1 MRRIIWSP
9 RWVPRLALF
18 ALIASGGLLHSQE
31 VTIPASSPLPV
42 ELVNNTPMKNG
53 QPLQAR
59 LLYPVYAQN
68 RVAIP
73 AGSML
78 YGHVVQLRSDKSRRI
93 HARLW
98 GDFTPFHIPVVRF
111 ERLVLPDE
119 TTLTIAGGDATD
131 GAPILRLSAPAPKA
145 KTSIISQQVAIAKQR
160 AKDEAALFTKPG
172 RKDRLLQ
179 FVYSQLPYHPERIQ
193 KGTAWTVELTQPL
206 NVSSTPEAAKASG
219 DPPPAQAVFHPVS
232 QSAPQADPPQ
242 DEATTWRLRAYL
254 DQTLSSASTKQG
266 QTFEAVVAEPVFKPD
281 HTLAVPQGATL
292 IGTVT
297 QSKPARRFGRKG
309 KLRFSFRELKLPD
322 GFSKPVEGSLAAA
335 DSNGSQGL
343 EIDSEGGVQPKAQNR
358 IVVPVVLTLLASR
371 ALDDDGSAAAHGA
384 VASNGLGLVG
394 RIVGITA
401 SSRNVAAGIG
411 FYGAAL
417 SIYSRW
423 IARGQDVIFARN
435 TRIEVSTMPSRTPME
450 TPKLS
455 ESPAR

>member
-1 MRRIIWSP
+1 MRGIICSP
-9 RWVPRLALF
+9 RWAPRLALI
-18 ALIASGGLLHSQE
+18 ALIASGALLHGQE
-31 VTIPASSPLPV
+31 VTIPASTPLPV
-42 ELVNNTPMKNG
+42 QLDKNTPMKNG

-59 LLYPVYAQN
+59 LLYPVYAEN
-68 RVAIP
+68 RVAVP

-98 GDFTPFHIPVVRF
+98 GDFTPFHVPVVRF
-111 ERLVLPDE
+111 DRLVLPDE
-119 TTLTIAGGDATD
+119 TTLTIVGGDATD
-131 GAPILRLSAPAPKA
+131 GAPILHLSAPAAKA
-145 KTSIISQQVAIAKQR
+145 KTSMVSQQVAAAKQR
-160 AKDEAALFTKPG
+160 VKDEAGLFTKPG
-172 RKDRLLQ
+172 RKDRLVQL
-179 FVYSQLPYHPERIQ
+179 VYSQLPYHPERIE
-193 KGTAWTVELTQPL
+193 KGTAWTMELTQPL
-206 NVSSTPEAAKASG
+206 HLSSSPEVAKASD
-219 DPPPAQAVFHPVS
+219 DPPPTKAGVQPVS
-232 QSAPQADPPQ
+232 QSVQQAVPPQ
-242 DEATTWRLRAYL
+242 HEPTTWRLRAYL

-281 HTLAVPQGATL
+281 HTLAVPQGARL

-322 GFSKPVEGSLAAA
+322 GFSRPVEGSLAAA
-335 DSNGSQGL
+335 DSNSSQGL
-343 EIDSEGGVQPKAQNR
+343 QLDSEGGVQPKAQDR
-358 IVVPVVLTLLASR
+358 ILVPVVLTILASR
-371 ALDDDGSAAAHGA
+371 ALDEDGSAAAHGA

-401 SSRNVAAGIG
+401 SSPSVAAGIG

-423 IARGQDVIFARN
+423 IARGQDVTFAKD

-455 ESPAR
+455 ESQPR